1 MSVLRTIPWLVFII
15 SIPLLLISS
24 TVLLEM
30 NYLPF
35 YEYAYQKYHI
45 SEVTGF
51 SDEQLMEITRH
62 LMQFFNDKIASPQ
75 LMLENQGKPMYLFHD
90 YEIRH
95 LRDVKMLFRYSFY
108 VALVTLVY
116 GAGYLLFTRMR
127 GGRKRWNY
135 FWRGVRNG
143 NILTLVLLIS
153 LSIAIMV
160 GFYDIFIKFHYL
172 VFGDPQSSPWI
183 LNPLTDYLV
192 MMYPLSFWQDA
203 AILGIVVIVGVA
215 LLMSFIS
222 MIGVYR
228 TSGRGRYLV
237 G

>member
-1 MSVLRTIPWLVFII
+1 MSILRAISWLVFII

-24 TVLLEM
+24 TVFLEM

-51 SDEQLMEITRH
+51 SDEQLMGITRH
-62 LMQFFNDKIASPQ
+62 LVQFFNDKIASPQ

-95 LRDVKMLFRYSFY
+95 LQDVKMLFRYSFY

-116 GAGYLLFTRMR
+116 GVGYLLFTRMS
-127 GGRKRWNY
+127 GGKKRWNY

-153 LSIAIMV
+153 LGIAIMV
-160 GFYDIFIKFHYL
+160 GFHDIFIKFHYL
-172 VFGDPQSSPWI
+172 VFGDPQSSPWM

-192 MMYPLSFWQDA
+192 MIYPLSFWQDA
-203 AILGIVVIVGVA
+203 TIFGIGLIAVVA

-222 MIGVYR
+222 IIGVSR
-228 TSGRGRYLV
+228 TSGRGRY
-237 G
+237 